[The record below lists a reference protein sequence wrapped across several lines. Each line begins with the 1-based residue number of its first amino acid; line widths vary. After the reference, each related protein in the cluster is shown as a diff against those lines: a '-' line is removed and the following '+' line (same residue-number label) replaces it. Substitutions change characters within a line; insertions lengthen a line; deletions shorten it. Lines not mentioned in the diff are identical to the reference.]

1 MEAPRFRNELPKAP
15 ADDGE
20 RRAVV
25 FERVRNVVVDAGA
38 GTGKTTLVVQRL
50 VEMVAP
56 SDDRFEAV
64 PLSRIAAVTF
74 TRKAAGELRLRVREE
89 ILRGLADPAL
99 SETRR
104 HRLHDAIGALDDAHI
119 GTIHS
124 FADRLLRMH
133 PVEAR
138 LSPSYEIV
146 EDAGALHAETFGLLM
161 TSLDRGTLR
170 GELAGTK
177 AADLAQEATDI
188 IHAAVTGGLQTDTR
202 ETPHY
207 IKFGLDAFVAGL
219 LEHRDVPP
227 QSAGA
232 TTFDRKTFV
241 RYVDEFLVLA
251 GTVHGKAR
259 GSRWFARAAS
269 TLREV
274 RDEPDVARVYKRVIT
289 VVDQGGASFTKGVDF
304 EDDPNGYDAWKAF
317 DGDTRKKRIR
327 EVPLRDDLMC
337 PLFGWMA
344 RRLARLA
351 PVLEALYEKVKARRR
366 VVDTI
371 DLLLRLRDLLA
382 DHLTVR
388 QELQSLFDH
397 IFVDEFQDTDPL
409 QAEAML
415 FLAEGGARARDA
427 WKTKLASNKLTI
439 VGDPKQSIYR
449 FRRADVATYDRVRRK
464 LAETAPLEATLSVN
478 FRSTPGLV
486 AWFND
491 RFARVLGERG
501 KGVRF
506 DPATGEVF
514 HAALEA
520 AKDPVPEAAASVEVI
535 PMAPVAEGVD
545 AVRGCEANA
554 LARYVRWL
562 VEESA
567 TEVSDPLTGE
577 RRAIRYGDV
586 AVLAVITTNLPLLC
600 RAFDLRRVPYTTS
613 GGTLFASDGLHRQ
626 FLLGLRAL
634 ADREDGV
641 AQAALL
647 RPPFFAIDL
656 ADLARA
662 LGQDAEGDARVVRVR
677 EAQTLIAALR
687 RDRATRSPGGT
698 ARDLLERSALGRVVA
713 LGPNGAQRLRHL
725 RELCVELD
733 TLAAADGLDYDAC
746 TYVMR
751 QWVDAP
757 PALDPPRPVDDAA
770 VRISTVHQAK
780 GLEFPVV
787 ILWDSRCEWDTRPFT
802 PPWAI
807 DRETR
812 SWAIKIEPRLNW
824 DEPPAVAFAEREK
837 KYRDA
842 ERRRLVYVAATRARE
857 KFVVATATGGRSSY
871 VNTQLAEA
879 APPAVEKCVRHWPVF
894 HEDQADAWPG
904 RPGRTRPQGRNV
916 PVEDATAADER
927 ITAAWGLAMA
937 EAERPRFQRI
947 AASSLGKLAKGQS
960 AAEEPEEDDDLEPPR
975 QTKVREGRFG
985 PVFGDTVHRALA
997 LVLERNLS
1005 ARDAVARAAREKGLD
1020 EHLGDAVGD
1029 VERTLHSLAGEGLL
1043 GATRRLE
1050 YPVAL
1055 DELGEDGR
1063 GWMVTGS
1070 IDLLLVDGERLH
1082 VIDFKTDRAPAEGSR
1097 VEETHG
1103 AYVAQVNGYARMLM
1117 GTGVS
1122 ATKKVR
1128 CGLLFTETGRVW
1140 WVPGPGA

>member
-1 MEAPRFRNELPKAP
+1 L
-15 ADDGE
+15 E
-20 RRAVV
+20 RA
-25 FERVRNVVVDAGA
+25 RNVVVDAGA
-38 GTGKTTLVVQRL
+38 GTGKTTLVVERL

-56 SDDRFEAV
+56 FDDRLEAV
-64 PLSRIAAVTF
+64 PLSRVAAVTF

-99 SETRR
+99 SDMRR
-104 HRLHDAIGALDDAHI
+104 KRLHEAIGALDDAHV

-161 TSLDRGTLR
+161 ASLDRGTLR

-177 AADLAQEATDI
+177 AEDRAQEATDI
-188 IHAAVTGGLQTDTR
+188 IHTAVAAGLQTDTR
-202 ETPHY
+202 ETPYY

-227 QSAGA
+227 QDAGPA
-232 TTFDRKTFV
+232 AFDRTIFV
-241 RYVDEFLVLA
+241 KYVDEFLVLA
-251 GTVHGKAR
+251 GAAHGNAR
-259 GSRWFARAAS
+259 GSRWFARAAK

-274 RDEPDVARVYKRVIT
+274 RDEADVARLYKRVVT
-289 VVDQGGASFTKGVDF
+289 VVDQGGANFTKGVDF
-304 EDDPNGYDAWKAF
+304 EDDPAGYDAWKAF
-317 DGDTRKKRIR
+317 DGDTRKKPVRASA
-327 EVPLRDDLMC
+327 LRDDLMG
-337 PLFGWMA
+337 PLFAWMA
-344 RRLARLA
+344 RRLVRLT
-351 PVLEALYEKVKARRR
+351 PVVEALYEKVKARRR

-371 DLLLRLRDLLA
+371 DLLLRLRNLLA
-382 DHLTVR
+382 EHLPVR
-388 QELQSLFDH
+388 QEAQSLFDH

-409 QAEAML
+409 QAEIIL
-415 FLAEGGARARDA
+415 FLAEVGAKAPDA

-464 LAETAPLEATLSVN
+464 LAETAPLEATLRVN

-491 RFARVLGERG
+491 RFAKVLGERG

-514 HAALEA
+514 HAPLEA

-535 PMAPVAEGVD
+535 PMVPVADGVD
-545 AVRGCEANA
+545 SVRGCEANA

-577 RRAIRYGDV
+577 RRPIRYGDV

-613 GGTLFASDGLHRQ
+613 GGTLFVSDGLHQQ

-662 LGQDAEGDARVVRVR
+662 RGQDAESDDGVVRVR
-677 EAQTLIAALR
+677 AAEALIATLR
-687 RDRATRSPGGT
+687 RDRATRPPGAT
-698 ARDLLERSALGRVVA
+698 ARDLLEQSALGRVVA
-713 LGPNGAQRLRHL
+713 LGANGAQRLRHL

-733 TLAAADGLDYDAC
+733 TLAASDGLDYDAC
-746 TYVMR
+746 TYLVR

-787 ILWDSRCEWDTRPFT
+787 ILWDSRCDWDTRPFT

-812 SWAIKIEPRLNW
+812 SWALKIEPKLDW

-857 KFVVATATGGRSSY
+857 KFVMATAEGGRSSY
-871 VNTQLAEA
+871 VNTLLAEV
-879 APPAVEKCVRHWPVF
+879 APSAIEKGVKRWPAFR
-894 HEDQADAWPG
+894 EDQADSWPG
-904 RPGRTRPQGRNV
+904 APARSRPQATNV
-916 PVEDATAADER
+916 PAEDATIADER
-927 ITAAWGLAMA
+927 ITQAWGLAME
-937 EAERPRFQRI
+937 EAGRSRFQRI

-960 AAEEPEEDDDLEPPR
+960 PAEGSEEDDDPEPPR
-975 QTKVREGRFG
+975 QARAREGRFG

-997 LVLERNLS
+997 LVLERNIA
-1005 ARDAVARAAREKGLD
+1005 ARDAVARAAREKGL
-1020 EHLGDAVGD
+1020 EQHLDDAIGD
-1029 VERTLHSLAGEGLL
+1029 VERTLQSFAGEGLL
-1043 GATRRLE
+1043 GAMRRLE

-1055 DELGEDGR
+1055 DEIGEDGR

-1070 IDLLLVDGERLH
+1070 IDLVVIDGERLD

-1097 VEETHG
+1097 VEDTH
-1103 AYVAQVNGYARMLM
+1103 ADYVAQVNGYARMLR

-1122 ATKKVR
+1122 ATKQVR

-1140 WVPGPGA
+1140 WVPAPGT